1 MLTSASSVKA
11 ARAGKNKMD
20 RLLQKKQQAIRR
32 TNRVR
37 SVVNGTAER
46 PRLSVSISNL
56 HVTAQVINDEAG
68 KTLAYST
75 TVGQKVPG
83 NMTEKA
89 GTAIAKKAKTAK
101 VNKVVLD
108 RRSKKY
114 HGRVKALA
122 DAAREGGLEF

>member
-1 MLTSASSVKA
+1 MV
-11 ARAGKNKMD
+11 D
-20 RLLQKKQQAIRR
+20 RLLQKRQQAARR
-32 TNRVR
+32 VNRVR
-37 SVVNGTAER
+37 TVVKGTSER

-56 HVTAQVINDEAG
+56 HVTAQIINDENG

-75 TVGQKVPG
+75 TVGQKISG
-83 NMTEKA
+83 NMTDKA
-89 GTAIAKKAKTAK
+89 AWVGEAIAKKAKTAK
-101 VNKVVLD
+101 VKKIVLD

>member
-1 MLTSASSVKA
+1 
-11 ARAGKNKMD
+11 MD

-89 GTAIAKKAKTAK
+89 AWVGTAIAKKAKTAR